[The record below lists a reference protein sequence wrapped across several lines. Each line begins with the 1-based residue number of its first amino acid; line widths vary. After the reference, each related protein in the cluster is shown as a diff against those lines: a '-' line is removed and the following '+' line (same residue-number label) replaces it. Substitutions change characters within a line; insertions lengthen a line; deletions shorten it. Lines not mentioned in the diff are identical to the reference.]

1 MSVCVNVAVCR
12 YTQRPEE
19 GVGSLLLELQVI
31 VSHLTWVLG
40 IELAD
45 LSKNSRFSLV
55 PTAPLIEKTGF
66 TMSLPLPSHVILFMI
81 FLSPLDGDVYSTHHV
96 QASVKGT

>member
-1 MSVCVNVAVCR
+1 MK
-12 YTQRPEE
+12 
-19 GVGSLLLELQVI
+19 LQVI
-31 VSHLTWVLG
+31 VSHLTWGLG

-45 LSKNSRFSLV
+45 LSKSSKFSEV

-66 TMSLPLPSHVILFMI
+66 TLSLPLAGHVILLTCSMI
-81 FLSPLDGDVYSTHHV
+81 FLSPLDGDDYSTHRV